1 MQLGGGALNAV
12 YELRNAMKKIIK
24 RKKLLKADYTHL
36 STVIAFS
43 HCRAHACK
51 SPEMARFWEVSQR
64 VFHKLLGDFWDI
76 QHLEVSRNG

>member
-1 MQLGGGALNAV
+1 M
-12 YELRNAMKKIIK
+12 
-24 RKKLLKADYTHL
+24 HL

-64 VFHKLLGDFWDI
+64 VFHKLLGDF
-76 QHLEVSRNG
+76 

>member
-1 MQLGGGALNAV
+1 M
-12 YELRNAMKKIIK
+12 
-24 RKKLLKADYTHL
+24 HL

-64 VFHKLLGDFWDI
+64 VFHKLLGGIYSTQKSPEMARFPEGSQKVPQSI
-76 QHLEVSRNG
+76 PQAFG